1 MPSQTS
7 NTNENINNL
16 LIIRICDG
24 SYNHEDLISFVNL
37 CTSLSAAWVK
47 NELYYNRLYFPIIYK
62 EDHELKDICLDLI
75 APLFERD
82 ESNSFVLFRQNISLD
97 DYQLVDNSLYNRL
110 KSIIISKT
118 RQELI
123 ERFKEEEP
131 GGYKILRNIKL
142 SPTRKN
148 NIKKF
153 DDQYNTYLYY
163 LKGECQEHNILDHLR
178 AKLPQIEEEELL
190 DLVRIVCKK
199 YATIPKILENILI
212 NIQKNNTCSDFVE
225 ISSLFKAIKNV
236 MLYKTVQFVSYI
248 ENDGYNDNRDDF
260 NTKILQELDE
270 SIQLTVKE
278 KYINTNKI
286 DENVANYY
294 KLVLKEYFEDMILA
308 HGGNNPLPQYLYN
321 EHSTH
326 IPKDTFVQHKTRIEY
341 LIKILKKNIEQI
353 ISKY

>member
-1 MPSQTS
+1 MS
-7 NTNENINNL
+7 NSIQNNKYNS
-16 LIIRICDG
+16 LIISILEG
-24 SYNHEDLISFVNL
+24 GQAHQKLAEFINL
-37 CTSLSAAWVK
+37 CCSISAAYLK

-97 DYQLVDNSLYNRL
+97 AYQSVDNALYNRL

-190 DLVRIVCKK
+190 ELVRIVCKK

-225 ISSLFKAIKNV
+225 LTALFKAIKNV
-236 MLYKTVQFVSYI
+236 MLYKTVPLVSII
-248 ENDGYNDNRDDF
+248 EHNGYKHNVDDF

-294 KLVLKEYFEDMILA
+294 KLVLKEYFKDMILA
-308 HGGNNPLPQYLYN
+308 HSGNNPLPQYLYN

-326 IPKDTFVQHKTRIEY
+326 IPKDTFTQHKTRIEY